1 VKPRPM
7 AEPASRRRSAAGCRS
22 AKPTLRLCRGIA
34 KPDFEARQCS
44 IQNCVAGED
53 CARAGQSN
61 GTMKKLLLGAPAC
74 TQRCAGE
81 WRLVPASAKGC
92 GPEVLRAE
100 GLVEQAHISLFM
112 SLRNPYSFSA
122 SRYGVFAS

>member
-1 VKPRPM
+1 M
-7 AEPASRRRSAAGCRS
+7 
-22 AKPTLRLCRGIA
+22 RLQRKGTA
-34 KPDFEARQCS
+34 
-44 IQNCVAGED
+44 VED
-53 CARAGQSN
+53 CAHAERAVEQ
-61 GTMKKLLLGAPAC
+61 KLKTSTELLFARAC

-81 WRLVPASAKGC
+81 WGLVPASAKGY

-112 SLRNPYSFSA
+112 SLRKPYSFSA